1 MLKRE
6 PVKGSEQIKITFV
19 IPHNPDQPRVWV
31 VGDFNSWDPKAT
43 LLVKRSN
50 NTRSASVIVDA
61 DNSYAFRYYTA
72 EGDWFNDEAADAYET
87 NEHGTHNCIVK
98 T

>member
-6 PVKGSEQIKITFV
+6 PVKGSAQVKITFV
-19 IPHNPDQPRVWV
+19 IPHNPDQSRVWV
-31 VGDFNSWDPKAT
+31 VGDFNNWDPKAT
-43 LLVKRSN
+43 PLVKRAN
-50 NTRSASVIVDA
+50 NTRSASVTVDA
-61 DNSYAFRYYTA
+61 NKAYAFRYYTA
-72 EGDWFNDEAADAYET
+72 EGDWFNDEDADAYQA